1 VHAVDELERGRDS
14 YEAGAWTEA
23 YESLSLAD
31 GVDPLAA
38 PDLELLARSAYMLG
52 LDQDY
57 VDGLERAHHAHLDGR
72 HVPQAVRC
80 AFWIGHNLLFRG
92 EHVSANSW
100 FTRARSLLDREGSD
114 CVERGYL
121 LIPVWLQQMGSA
133 DFESGHATAVAAAE
147 IGERFG
153 DADLT
158 WLAVDEQGRALVS
171 QGRVEEGLR
180 LVDEVLVVANSG
192 ALSPIV
198 TGIIYCNTIAF
209 CQGVYELPHAR
220 AWTDALTHWC
230 EGQPDMVAHNGL
242 CLVHRAEIMQ
252 LQGAWDDAI
261 QEARSAA
268 ERFTRGVLNQLACG
282 KAFYRQGEVHRLRG
296 ESAAAEEAFRQA
308 SRCETD
314 TTAQKL
320 LDTRTPPFSWMPF
333 RPLPTATRGWKP
345 RLCRQ

>member
-1 VHAVDELERGRDS
+1 M
-14 YEAGAWTEA
+14 WT
-23 YESLSLAD
+23 
-31 GVDPLAA
+31 
-38 PDLELLARSAYMLG
+38 
-52 LDQDY
+52 
-57 VDGLERAHHAHLDGR
+57 GLERAHHAHLDGR
-72 HVPQAVRC
+72 QVPQAVRC

-100 FTRARSLLDREGSD
+100 FTRARSLLDREGGD

-121 LIPVWLQQMGSA
+121 LIPVWLQQMGGG
-133 DFESGHATAVAAAE
+133 DFESGHATAVAAGE

-158 WLAVDEQGRALVS
+158 WLAVDEQGRALMN

-220 AWTDALTHWC
+220 AWTDALTRWC

-252 LQGAWDDAI
+252 LQGAWDDAM

-282 KAFYRQGEVHRLRG
+282 NAFYRQGEVHRRRRRPFGRRAGAEWNRNRGSRCCGWPRATPTARRRQSGGHSTRQRRRCDGQLSCPLTSRSLWQSVTSTEPTLPAATFRRLR
-296 ESAAAEEAFRQA
+296 EFEEA
-308 SRCETD
+308 
-314 TTAQKL
+314 
-320 LDTRTPPFSWMPF
+320 MH
-333 RPLPTATRGWKP
+333 
-345 RLCRQ
+345 